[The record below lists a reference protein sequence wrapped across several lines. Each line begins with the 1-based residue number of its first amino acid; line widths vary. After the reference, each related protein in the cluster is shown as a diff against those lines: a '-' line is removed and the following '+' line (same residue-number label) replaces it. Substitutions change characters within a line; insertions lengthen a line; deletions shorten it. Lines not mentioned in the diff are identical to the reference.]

1 MKIESMK
8 AIDPFA
14 ILGIERGASMPEI
27 RQAWLDQ
34 LQAWHPDRFD
44 KESSIYATADEKTKL
59 INAAFDMLKASGGA
73 APPPQPQPEP
83 EPDDEVNWDDEPGP
97 FRGGYDGTTGPIGP
111 MIMEFVMEFGG
122 EVLGFVFLLLK
133 QVVGCVFFLLK
144 QWLWPL
150 VIAGLCVLAYLRLNT
165 AISTS
170 LESPC
175 NIRSSFSPLLF
186 AAPATYQ
193 MIPAS
198 HP

>member
-83 EPDDEVNWDDEPGP
+83 EPDDEVNWDDEPG
-97 FRGGYDGTTGPIGP
+97 
-111 MIMEFVMEFGG
+111 
-122 EVLGFVFLLLK
+122 
-133 QVVGCVFFLLK
+133 Q
-144 QWLWPL
+144 
-150 VIAGLCVLAYLRLNT
+150 
-165 AISTS
+165 S
-170 LESPC
+170 
-175 NIRSSFSPLLF
+175 
-186 AAPATYQ
+186 AP
-193 MIPAS
+193 
-198 HP
+198 